1 MFSEDQDIVIKE
13 EEIKLRSVQVKW
25 NQFIKMKKK
34 KFADDYF
41 VLKEIGKGGFG
52 SVYKVL
58 TKNGKYFK
66 AAKRI
71 SKKSFKE
78 EELEALLNEMGIM
91 MSLDHPNIIRL
102 HEVYDQEN
110 CYVMVMELWEA
121 GDLFSKI
128 NLRKLDYREAI
139 TIMRQLL
146 SVLNYLH
153 KKGIVHRD
161 IKPENILYDQQT
173 STIKVIDF
181 GISTQMSPQE
191 MLTSRVGTPSYLAP
205 EVIRKSYNEKCDLWS
220 AGVLL
225 HIMLVGEAP
234 FLSSTTSELMRKIL
248 YERVDFSPFD
258 KYPQNCVQFLKKLL
272 EKNP

>member
-1 MFSEDQDIVIKE
+1 MRTIVFSEDQDIVIKE
-13 EEIKLRSVQVKW
+13 EEIKLRSVRVKW

-71 SKKSFKE
+71 NKRSFKE
-78 EELEALLNEMGIM
+78 EELEILLNEMAIM
-91 MSLDHPNIIRL
+91 MSLDHPNVIRL

-128 NLRKLDYREAI
+128 NQFKVEYREAAA
-139 TIMRQLL
+139 IMRQLF

-181 GISTQMSPQE
+181 GISTRISPTE
-191 MLTSRVGTPSYLAP
+191 TLTERIGTPSYLAP
-205 EVIRKSYNEKCDLWS
+205 EVIKKSYNDKCDLWS
-220 AGVLL
+220 SGVLL
-225 HIMLVGEAP
+225 YIMLTEKAP
-234 FLSSTTSELMRKIL
+234 FLGSTAVELVRKIL
-248 YERVDFSPFD
+248 NDPIDFSLFD
-258 KYPQNCVQFLKKLL
+258 RYPQNCI
-272 EKNP
+272 